1 MKTLL
6 AEVSANHCA
15 PHVFTNPW
23 NETLLPYQCHP
34 ESALQRS
41 AHSVAFIRRGGM
53 ENRLGAPDER
63 RVNHP
68 AVDREGSHAVDPGF
82 CRGIDYA
89 PRMSDL
95 FFRGTE
101 NIVCQRNLAWMN
113 AAFADIPKTPRAAS
127 FRYPSGL
134 AIATKAPS

>member
-89 PRMSDL
+89 HVTDGDVITLSNEAYDS
-95 FFRGTE
+95 E
-101 NIVCQRNLAWMN
+101 VH
-113 AAFADIPKTPRAAS
+113 AS
-127 FRYPSGL
+127 THVEARLQVRQG
-134 AIATKAPS
+134 IARH